1 MTPDME
7 AILLLLLLLWIVRLI
22 RRG

>member
-7 AILLLLLLLWIVRLI
+7 AILMLLVLLWIVRLI